1 MFAIVLVFSVFFNV
15 KDALAWSNCICS
27 ATGDP
32 HIRNFDGATSTV
44 GPGQYTLIADTQ
56 NKFKIEMRVAQT
68 TPKLSQITEVSVE
81 LSGDVVEDL
90 PDYGQ
95 IHRAGGLEVRVLK
108 TNNVFIIWDSSK
120 EDTQI
125 MTDSLCGTQCPN
137 GEYLWYQNRPK
148 IKFAIAFERYLIE
161 KLT

>member
-137 GEYLWYQNRPK
+137 GEYLW
-148 IKFAIAFERYLIE
+148 
-161 KLT
+161 